1 MSSDIHSKIQDE
13 LGKLG
18 PDAQR
23 SVLRYVRA
31 LKQGD
36 AGTPGTVV
44 AGFAGAIPV
53 DDLQL
58 IQTAIEHGCGQVDL
72 NEW

>member
-1 MSSDIHSKIQDE
+1 MSFDFHSEIQDE
-13 LGKLG
+13 FGRLG

-23 SVLRYVRA
+23 SVLKYVRS
-31 LKQGD
+31 LKRGD
-36 AGTPGTVV
+36 VGTPGTVV
-44 AGFAGAIPV
+44 AGFSGSISA

-58 IQTAIEHGCGQVDL
+58 MQTAIEHGCGQVDL